1 MSLKSAAN
9 LFINLIPTQLKSRI
23 IVQIDQRRQQ
33 KFLNQL
39 RSKIIDFYQ
48 TKSIRTEEEEIVV
61 RYLASNPVTVFP
73 YDFQK
78 KYDKS
83 AINVMQDV
91 SNGLRYVMHDHKK
104 LYFKRSYS
112 EAKIKSL
119 YHGLQLDQ
127 DPDSPHLY
135 LTDDFNLN
143 SNDVIADIGAA
154 EGNFSLSNIETV
166 KKIYLFECDAEWIE
180 ALEATFEPWKEK
192 VVICNQFVSNSDQN
206 DSVALDTFVN
216 EHDDITFLKVDI
228 EGEEAN
234 FLAGAKK
241 FLQAEKQFKMAICTY
256 HKQDDEV
263 EFTTIL
269 ERYNLEVRP
278 TNGFMIFY
286 HDQNIKDPYLR
297 RGLLRVQK
305 KLVKDA

>member
-1 MSLKSAAN
+1 M
-9 LFINLIPTQLKSRI
+9 
-23 IVQIDQRRQQ
+23 
-33 KFLNQL
+33 
-39 RSKIIDFYQ
+39 
-48 TKSIRTEEEEIVV
+48 
-61 RYLASNPVTVFP
+61 
-73 YDFQK
+73 
-78 KYDKS
+78 
-83 AINVMQDV
+83 
-91 SNGLRYVMHDHKK
+91 
-104 LYFKRSYS
+104 
-112 EAKIKSL
+112 
-119 YHGLQLDQ
+119 
-127 DPDSPHLY
+127 
-135 LTDDFNLN
+135 
-143 SNDVIADIGAA
+143 
-154 EGNFSLSNIETV
+154 
-166 KKIYLFECDAEWIE
+166 KKIYRFEREAEWIA

-256 HKQDDEV
+256 HKQNDEV